1 MIERS
6 SHAHRPLGPA
16 QSGRRSAERRVRRR
30 VVALV
35 RCVAGSCTDAASRL
49 DLSPRTVA
57 SWTRSWRAGTSHAAD
72 RGRPPSPVDPCVEE
86 QVGEIMATHARG
98 VGVPALKALFPAV
111 ARSRLEELRAMW
123 CDEHRPRFE
132 RLCWTNPGS
141 VWSTDFTHGP
151 CLIDGVFSRLL
162 LVRDLA
168 SRVTLLAL
176 PCTGESARAVAASL
190 ERLFILHG
198 PPLVLKSDNGSPFT
212 AAVVADVLAKGVVTH
227 LRSPV
232 YTPRYNGSVEST
244 GGCLK
249 ARAAQIAGCSGR
261 WSCWSSDDI
270 EAARLAANAFNR
282 PWGVGGP
289 TPDQRW
295 DARTPIC
302 QERRT
307 LFMATVDRFRAS
319 IARSWL
325 ERHHARNP
333 GAMHAPEHVPAV
345 QRSSVDRAAIRSAL
359 VERGE
364 LTIGRPANTSTHST
378 PKTSRD

>member
-1 MIERS
+1 MTERS
-6 SHAHRPLGPA
+6 SHARGPLGPA
-16 QSGRRSAERRVRRR
+16 QSGRRSVERRVRRR

-35 RCVAGSCTDAASRL
+35 RCVAGSCSDAASRL

-57 SWTRSWRAGTSHAAD
+57 SWARSWHARTLHAAD
-72 RGRPPSPVDPCVEE
+72 RGRPPSPVDPCVQE
-86 QVGEIMATHARG
+86 QVGEIMATHARA

-111 ARSRLEELRAMW
+111 ARSRLEELRDLW
-123 CDEHRPRFE
+123 CDDHRPRFE
-132 RLCWTNPGS
+132 RLCWTTPGS

-151 CLIDGVFSRLL
+151 CLIDGVFPSLL

-176 PCTGESARAVAASL
+176 PCTDESARAVAASL

-212 AAVVADVLAKGVVTH
+212 AEVVADVLAKGVVTH

-282 PWGVGGP
+282 PWGVLGS

-302 QERRT
+302 QERRA
-307 LFMATVDRFRAS
+307 LFMGAVDRFRAS
-319 IARSWL
+319 ITRSWL
-325 ERHHARNP
+325 ERHHALNP
-333 GAMHAPEHVPAV
+333 GAMLAPEHVPAV

-359 VERGE
+359 VELGE

-378 PKTSRD
+378 PKTRRD